1 MKQVVVLGGG
11 MVGSIMAEDLLRPP
25 AEGGEAF
32 AVTLV
37 DRDAD
42 RLATVAA
49 RNEGLQTRVAD
60 LSDQSQI
67 QAAIAEADVVCGAL
81 ASHLGFKALETIM
94 KAGKSY
100 ADISF
105 MPEDSWTLDALAK
118 EHGGTAIV
126 DCGVAP
132 GMSNLLC
139 GEAVRRL
146 DVTERL
152 GIYVGGLP
160 RVRHLPFEYKAGFAP
175 ADVLE
180 EYTRPSRVVE
190 GGQVVVKE
198 ALSEPEML
206 DFEGVGT
213 LEAFVTD
220 GLRSLSATL
229 EVPEMVEKTMRYPGH
244 RALMKAFRDTGL
256 LSQEPIQVKGQ
267 TVIPLEVTSALL
279 FPKWTFEED
288 EEDLTVMRIVAE
300 GVEGGERVRLTWN
313 LLDRYEHATKRTSM
327 SRTTAFPATIAARLL
342 AAGELDLGPGVY
354 PPEKLGLA
362 GTFEH
367 FLSGLELRGV
377 HYSFE
382 REALA

>member
-1 MKQVVVLGGG
+1 MKRAVVLGGG
-11 MVGSIMAEDLLRPP
+11 MVGAIMAEDLLRPP
-25 AEGGEAF
+25 AGGGEPF

-37 DRDAD
+37 DRDSD
-42 RLATVAA
+42 RLAAIAA
-49 RNEGLQTRVAD
+49 RNEGLDTRQAD
-60 LSDQSQI
+60 LA
-67 QAAIAEADVVCGAL
+67 QASEIESCIADADVVCGAL
-81 ASHLGFKALETIM
+81 ASHLGFAALETIL

-105 MPEDSWTLDALAK
+105 MPEDAWTLDALAK
-118 EHGGTAIV
+118 EHGATAIV

-146 DVTERL
+146 ETTERL

-190 GGQVVVKE
+190 GGKVVVKE
-198 ALSEPEML
+198 ALSEPEFL

-213 LEAFVTD
+213 LEAFITD
-220 GLRSLSATL
+220 GLRSLSASL
-229 EVPEMVEKTMRYPGH
+229 DVPEMIEKTMRYPGH

-256 LSQEPIQVKGQ
+256 LSSEPIVVKGQ
-267 TVIPLEVTSALL
+267 TIVPLEVTSALL
-279 FPKWTFEED
+279 FPKWTFEEG

-300 GVEGGERVRLTWN
+300 GSKAGGERVRLTWD
-313 LLDRYEHATKRTSM
+313 LLDRYDPTSGRTSM
-327 SRTTAFPATIAARLL
+327 SRTTAFPAAIAARLL
-342 AAGELDLGPGVY
+342 MSGEADLGPGVH
-354 PPEKLGLA
+354 PPERLGLA
-362 GTFEH
+362 GTYEH
-367 FLSGLELRGV
+367 FLRGLELRGV
-377 HYSFE
+377 HYSFKE
-382 REALA
+382 EAL